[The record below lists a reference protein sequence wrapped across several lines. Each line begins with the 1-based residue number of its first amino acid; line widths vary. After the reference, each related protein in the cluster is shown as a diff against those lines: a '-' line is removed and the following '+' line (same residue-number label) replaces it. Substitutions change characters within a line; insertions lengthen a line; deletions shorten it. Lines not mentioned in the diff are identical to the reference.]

1 MDELCVKSYEQRQ
14 VIFLAVNNR
23 IVPTTVFVVN
33 MARKRICNRKQAT
46 IWMEGFENSA
56 YRWELRAENRS
67 WSVARVVYHIA
78 MWVSNPRALFFAF
91 QLILDPSYSSWC
103 VSCKELS
110 WVLSKQARPICS
122 AFVFF
127 NQRNSFKLGRK
138 WKQALSAKQR
148 GRRSCS
154 HS

>member
-1 MDELCVKSYEQRQ
+1 
-14 VIFLAVNNR
+14 
-23 IVPTTVFVVN
+23 

-138 WKQALSAKQR
+138 WNLRCQQNREGDEAVPIHKNLVLYAFHNI
-148 GRRSCS
+148 CS
-154 HS
+154 VHKFKRFNIRVIFTKLIR